1 MKSKLLFV
9 LTVLLFLTHNLSAQ
23 SDYYSTPDV
32 INYGVYLVKGNDKQN
47 AKFCR
52 VANDRQITTYYP
64 GEVVEF
70 GFRNGKVYKL
80 KTIIRGDSFQKYF
93 LEQLCTGKLNLYYL
107 NDGTNIFYFA
117 EDQSGKM
124 TEITNKKNCSDA
136 NSFRTQVADISSGCD
151 YIKPYSQ
158 VLLFNK
164 KSMKE
169 YFSNYNKCSEEPF
182 RFLQYGI
189 FAGAEIVDYK
199 HTSGQLSYLHFRYF
213 NFKPFASP
221 FIGVFVDQPLYAN
234 NFSLHFETILSSL
247 ETDEEETVNGTRYSI
262 SLRSTALTFPL
273 TVRYSFKGKN
283 FTPFFNAGL
292 LYAINIA
299 NTNTLKEVSL
309 SDTRD
314 LSNYYR
320 FVPDNLIGITSSAG
334 FRMKTS
340 VRNSLFFELRYSMKY
355 GVLLNE
361 YLRSSGSGLSIGYNF

>member
-1 MKSKLLFV
+1 M
-9 LTVLLFLTHNLSAQ
+9 
-23 SDYYSTPDV
+23 
-32 INYGVYLVKGNDKQN
+32 
-47 AKFCR
+47 

-70 GFRNGKVYKL
+70 GFRNGNVYKL

-93 LEQLCTGKLNLYYL
+93 LERLCTGKLNLYYL
-107 NDGTNIFYFA
+107 NDGATKSYFA
-117 EDQSGKM
+117 EDHSGKL
-124 TEITNKKNCSDA
+124 TEITNVKGGSNV
-136 NSFRTQVADISSGCD
+136 NSFRTQVADITDGCD
-151 YIKPYSQ
+151 NIKPYSQ

-169 YFSNYNKCSEEPF
+169 YFSKYNNCSEEPF
-182 RFLQYGI
+182 RFLRYGI

-199 HTSGQLSYLHFRYF
+199 HTSDQLSYLHFRHF
-213 NFKPFASP
+213 NFKPFTSP

-247 ETDEEETVNGTRYSI
+247 ETDDEETVNGTRYSI
-262 SLRSTALTFPL
+262 SLRSTELTFPL
-273 TVRYSFKGKN
+273 TVRYSFLGKN
-283 FTPFFNAGL
+283 FSPFLNAGL
-292 LYAINIA
+292 LYAINID
-299 NTNTLKEVSL
+299 NSNTLKEVSS
-309 SDTRD
+309 SDTSD
-314 LSNYYR
+314 LSNSYR

-334 FRMKTS
+334 FRLKTS